1 MATDELTRTLEHAV
15 SRPLTTDEF
24 DLHGALRDM
33 LAEIGFAPEDAGGK
47 ITFEGLDPIL
57 PSTVRLGGA
66 AALGLVQ
73 QSVVAARLWRMRGG
87 RGQNIDIHLAKAI
100 RRLAPVSELKWE
112 LLNGYPVSMADPTVI
127 ALFRFY
133 ETKDG
138 RKVLPANLYSG
149 LKTRLLALLDCAD
162 NPQALARA
170 IHQWDAAALEQAAE
184 ERGIVMATVR
194 TLDEF
199 MKLPVYEYL
208 AARPLIEI
216 EKIGESAPEPLPARG
231 YSPLAGIRALG
242 MGHVIA
248 GAGVGRSLASLG
260 ADVLNVWRLMEY
272 EHEAVYASANVGTR
286 STILDVRREPGVS
299 KLRELLG
306 GADLFYANRRPGL
319 LEKLGLSPEQAAAL
333 RPGIIHVTMSTHGQG
348 GPWANRPGFDQVAG
362 TVTGMVALE
371 GTLDEPRLPPTSIVN
386 DYLVGWL
393 AATGAMAALARRAT
407 EGGSYRV
414 HVSLDRAA
422 LWILSLGIFDKGYV
436 EEVAGKPGPHELIDP
451 EVFLASTPCGMY
463 QGITETVHM
472 SETPR
477 HFATV
482 LVPRGSSSPEWLPRL
497 ITEGFSLHLGLLAG
511 GK

>member
-1 MATDELTRTLEHAV
+1 MAMDTLTRSLERTTSH
-15 SRPLTTDEF
+15 RLTSDEH
-24 DLHGALRDM
+24 DIHGALRDM
-33 LAEIGFAPEDAGGK
+33 LAEIGFTPEDAGGA
-47 ITFEGLDPIL
+47 ITFEGLDPIMK
-57 PSTVRLGGA
+57 SCIRLGGA

-73 QSVVAARLWRMRGG
+73 QSVVAAKLWRMRGG

-100 RRLAPVSELKWE
+100 RRLAPVSEFRWE
-112 LLNGYPVSMADPTVI
+112 LLNGYPVSMPDMTVVG
-127 ALFRFY
+127 LFRFY

-138 RKVLPANLYSG
+138 RKVLPANIYSG
-149 LKTRLLALLDCAD
+149 LKARLLATLDCAD

-170 IHQWDAAALEQAAE
+170 ILRWNADDLERVAE
-184 ERGIVMATVR
+184 EQGFVMATVR
-194 TLDEF
+194 SLEEL

-216 EKIGESAPEPLPARG
+216 EKIGDSAPEPLPARG

-260 ADVLNVWRLMEY
+260 ADVLNVWRLMEF
-272 EHEAVYASANVGTR
+272 EQEPMYASANVGVR
-286 STILDVRREPGVS
+286 STILDVRREPGATR
-299 KLRELLG
+299 LRELLR
-306 GADLFYANRRPGL
+306 GADVFYANRRPGL
-319 LEKLGLSPEQAAAL
+319 LEKLGLDIEQAAAV
-333 RPGIIHVTMSTHGQG
+333 RPGLVHVTISTHGQG
-348 GPWANRPGFDQVAG
+348 GPWANRVGFDQVAG
-362 TVTGMVALE
+362 TVTGMVAFE
-371 GTLDEPRLPPTSIVN
+371 GTLEEPRLPPTSIVN

-414 HVSLDRAA
+414 HVSLTRAA

-436 EEVAGKPGPHELIDP
+436 EEVAGKPGAHELIDP

-477 HFATV
+477 HFSTV
-482 LVPRGSSSPEWLPRL
+482 LVPRGSSSPEWLPRH
-497 ITEGFSLHLGLLAG
+497 ITEGFALDLGVLARR
-511 GK
+511 